1 MKPEFQPLFQSWYDA
16 ASEKGMIY
24 FDSLHTTVMKSYLL
38 KKKTS
43 LEAVA
48 QTCSVKK
55 VFL

>member
-24 FDSLHTTVMKSYLL
+24 FDSLHTAVSYLL